1 MDQGLEQRL
10 SELGYDAGRATDISV
25 VKACRTIASIF
36 GKDNSFAPGMVL
48 FEGYTRL
55 VVSLGGE
62 QHVLEAD
69 CLAVTH
75 GDGGLLLSSPGGESI
90 RIEGGDEKGMYLP
103 SIDTKS
109 YFYDRVMIE
118 FVRLAKWDR
127 KSNTMARMDLRPGKD
142 TVIRYLPDI
151 APGCASAAKRSAD
164 RKSRGLPAEKI

>member
-103 SIDTKS
+103 SIDPKS

-118 FVRLAKWDR
+118 FVRLAKGDR

-151 APGCASAAKRSAD
+151 A
-164 RKSRGLPAEKI
+164 RG